1 MRRWFVSL
9 TLGMLVGAI
18 STLIC
23 LIMVHWLGTWL
34 WAGVVG
40 GLGLLVSCDIG
51 LEHLKQ
57 RYQVTSAHA
66 IFRLLNWA

>member
-23 LIMVHWLGTWL
+23 LIMAHWLGTWL
-34 WAGVVG
+34 WVGVVG
-40 GLGLLVSCDIG
+40 GLGLLVGCDVG

-57 RYQVTSAHA
+57 RYQMTSAHA